1 MLTPDTDMADEVARA
16 LHKAAQASVMHE
28 GKQRLVK
35 DLGYE
40 LSNKIAELVDEY
52 PGAVSALA
60 LSSIV
65 GATSVRLTEMA
76 QAACDNS
83 GEALAKQGIDTRNM
97 VVPDPHIHALAI
109 YLLARQYIN
118 VCTAV
123 HDAADEAAEHVENG
137 GKLS

>member
-1 MLTPDTDMADEVARA
+1 MFTPDTDMADEVARA
-16 LHKAAQASVMHE
+16 LHKAAQAPVMYE
-28 GKQRLVK
+28 GKQRFVK

-40 LSNKIAELVDEY
+40 LSNKIASLIDEY
-52 PGAVSALA
+52 PGAVGALA
-60 LSSIV
+60 ISSIV

-83 GEALAKQGIDTRNM
+83 SGELAKHGIDARN
-97 VVPDPHIHALAI
+97 VLVPDPHIHALAI
-109 YLLARQYIN
+109 YLLARRYIS
-118 VCTAV
+118 VCTTI